1 MIFLDWTQV
10 VGTVLICLLVIGIAL
25 FGGAYFYGQLNADKV
40 LADDARRQAAKHH
53 YPEVTMANTAIL
65 IACYKGEG
73 TIATT
78 VSYAKKTGCP
88 VYVVIDGP
96 GDRSAEIAEQA
107 GAEVL
112 ALPENGGKPAAL
124 WKAYQHFDLSKRFAA
139 VAILDDDVMIESDF
153 IDRALEIFTPEVAI
167 VVGKNIT
174 WWPKELRWNVWLAVR
189 AYSYWSY
196 QLITRRVQSWFNVM
210 NCISGSNSVYR
221 TELLD
226 KVLSRP
232 VRYIVDDTQWV
243 LDTHRMKLGRI
254 RYAPRAHAYLQ
265 DPTNFKEWYHQNMR
279 WLKGTVQGI
288 IGHKVG
294 RSWTWFDFAYCTLI
308 MHWIVYVM
316 SAPLTAW
323 IVWRAWKANPLIL
336 IYAFIGYLIWTAIV
350 AIALRR
356 IELLVLFPAIV
367 IVDYIYRWIFVVAT
381 IKAIRQPTVEVC
393 RWDSPT
399 RIAMTTQEMR

>member
-1 MIFLDWTQV
+1 MERLLLIVVFVSIVTFVAIF
-10 VGTVLICLLVIGIAL
+10 
-25 FGGAYFYGQLNADKV
+25 FGGAYAYGWLYANRVVEKNS
-40 LADDARRQAAKHH
+40 RREIAKHR
-53 YPEVTMANTAIL
+53 YLDVAAASTAIL
-65 IACYKGEG
+65 IACYKGES

-78 VSYAKKTGCP
+78 VKHARKTGCP

-96 GDRSAEIAEQA
+96 GDNSATVAQQA
-107 GAEVL
+107 GATVL
-112 ALPENGGKPAAL
+112 ALRRNGGKPAAL
-124 WKAYQHFDLSKRFAA
+124 WKAYRHFNLSKRFAA

-153 IDRALEIFTPEVAI
+153 IDRALEKFTPEVAI

-174 WWPKELRWNVWLAVR
+174 WWPKNLRWNVWLATR
-189 AYSYWSY
+189 AYAYWSY

-226 KVLSRP
+226 QVLGRP

-243 LDTHRMKLGRI
+243 LDTHRMKLGKI
-254 RYAPRAHAYLQ
+254 RYAPRAHAHLQ
-265 DPTNFKEWYHQNMR
+265 DPTNYKEWYNQNLR

-294 RSWTWFDFAYCTLI
+294 RSWTWFDFAYILLI
-308 MHWIVYVM
+308 MHWITYVL
-316 SAPLTAW
+316 SAPITAML
-323 IVWRAWKANPLIL
+323 VWWAWRNNPQIL
-336 IYAFIGYLIWTAIV
+336 LYAFLGYVVWTVIA

-356 IELLVLFPAIV
+356 FELLLLLPAI
-367 IVDYIYRWIFVVAT
+367 IAIDFIYRWIFVVA
-381 IKAIRQPTVEVC
+381 AIQAVREPTVEVC

-399 RIAMTTQEMR
+399 RIAMTSQEMR